1 LQQNILLV
9 KRYASAKNGQV
20 LRNLLKERDSFMP
33 HLIDSNILGF
43 LKTHG
48 PTLDAEIA
56 HALKVP
62 LTRVKSHIAAL
73 SSAGDVICCNTIQ
86 FKDGGKIEGISCRL
100 SCYSPPA
107 ARGRKPGV
115 KKASATDLLSEN

>member
-1 LQQNILLV
+1 
-9 KRYASAKNGQV
+9 
-20 LRNLLKERDSFMP
+20 MP
-33 HLIDSNILGF
+33 HLINSNILGF

-56 HALKVP
+56 HALKLP
-62 LTRVKSHIAAL
+62 LTKIKTQIAAL

-100 SCYSPPA
+100 SCYTPPA

-115 KKASATDLLSEN
+115 KKAPANDVFPEN